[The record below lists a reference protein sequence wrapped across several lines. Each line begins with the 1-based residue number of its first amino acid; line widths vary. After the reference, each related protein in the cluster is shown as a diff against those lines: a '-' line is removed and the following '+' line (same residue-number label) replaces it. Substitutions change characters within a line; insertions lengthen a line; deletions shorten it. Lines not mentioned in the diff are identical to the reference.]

1 MFGADLASVERVE
14 KSIQK
19 VERFPV
25 RILYSTPGP
34 AKGRNV
40 RGDRANVRTYGYQ
53 RAAPGSW
60 TVNEWIEKRFEAEY
74 PGFSVEVLNDAGAV
88 VSARKR
94 LRTVREAATK

>member
-1 MFGADLASVERVE
+1 MASVERVE

-19 VERFPV
+19 IERFRV

-40 RGDRANVRTYGYQ
+40 RGDRTNVKTYRYQ
-53 RAAPGSW
+53 RAAPSDW

-74 PGFSVEVLNDAGAV
+74 PGFAVDVLNDDDTV
-88 VSARKR
+88 VHGRKR
-94 LRTVREAATK
+94 LRSVREATNK